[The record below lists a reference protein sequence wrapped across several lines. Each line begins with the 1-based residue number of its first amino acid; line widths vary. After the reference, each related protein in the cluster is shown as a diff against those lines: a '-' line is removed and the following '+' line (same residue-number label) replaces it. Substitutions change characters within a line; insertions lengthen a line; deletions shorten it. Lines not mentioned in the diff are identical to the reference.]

1 MAPDTPFREPEMK
14 DTPPFQGPDT
24 ARGISQEIPLA
35 FLKER
40 CAIHPYGVDS
50 APLLAVSSIKH
61 KKQPQIAP
69 VFSPHPV
76 DTRFRTC

>member
-40 CAIHPYGVDS
+40 WGDQPTGGELAPHQAGCFGHVRIDIHN
-50 APLLAVSSIKH
+50 A
-61 KKQPQIAP
+61 
-69 VFSPHPV
+69 
-76 DTRFRTC
+76 